1 MHSQPTEVPPTTN
14 KEASLSLV
22 ISTNP
27 FAGWLLRYYWVPVL
41 VYVLISIYYGI
52 TQDSWYSHF
61 QWSFVPA
68 QLVGFGLACHLICR
82 MTPRLFDTLVSS
94 GVLTEENA
102 QEERA
107 RLSRR
112 LSGYPCEIFSGLF
125 AAPFFVFSLSDTLMA
140 YLLGQIIWK
149 GVVIGWTIHG
159 IGSGGKLRLR
169 PFHHDG
175 CAGLSS
181 IGEICLGGSMV
192 LVAFA
197 TFLSF
202 WLVYVAW
209 INPAF
214 SADPL
219 FKTALPFFYVGL
231 AIVALCSILV
241 FFLPMWS
248 THRLMSKRAGELE
261 ARYLEIANELAD
273 REERLL
279 EQGPSMDGNIFSS
292 EFDRIQT
299 LRSIIDRGKRVPRWP
314 IPVQTKVH
322 FAAAQFPGAIGLV
335 ASMQQLSSFTV
346 DTLKP

>member
-1 MHSQPTEVPPTTN
+1 MDTLPSEVPPI
-14 KEASLSLV
+14 KGSDEATLLV

-27 FAGWLLRYYWVPVL
+27 FARWLLRYYWVPVL
-41 VYVLISIYYGI
+41 VYVLISLYFGI
-52 TQDSWYSHF
+52 TRDSWCSHF

-82 MTPRLFDTLVSS
+82 MTPRLFDRLVSS
-94 GVLTEENA
+94 GVLTEA
-102 QEERA
+102 DAFEERST
-107 RLSRR
+107 LSRR

-159 IGSGGKLRLR
+159 IGSGGKLHLR

-181 IGEICLGGSMV
+181 IGELCLGGSMV

-214 SADPL
+214 SSDPL

-231 AIVALCSILV
+231 AMVALCSVLV

-248 THRLMSKRAGELE
+248 THRLMSKRADDLE

-279 EQGPSMDGNIFSS
+279 EQSNSMDGITFSR

-299 LRSIIDRGKRVPRWP
+299 LRSILDRGRRVPRWP
-314 IPVQTKVH
+314 IPVQTKVQ

-335 ASMQQLSSFTV
+335 ASMQQLTSFTV